1 MLKMQQ
7 LKRSLKNSFG
17 QVFSMWHGG
26 QAKLKVWAERS
37 QTNAINERV
46 RQLFSHH
53 FATAFLLFNELKMRD
68 SA

>member
-46 RQLFSHH
+46 RVCVFQSGQC
-53 FATAFLLFNELKMRD
+53 
-68 SA
+68 SAAVLD